1 MKSSIAVVADADTV
15 TGFRLGGVKE
25 GYVVETSQE
34 AEETLENLIK
44 GKNVSIIIITEKI
57 GDEIRDFIERFT
69 KSSALPMIIE
79 IPDKSGPS
87 DRAVDPMRDLIKR
100 VIGVEMVK

>member
-1 MKSSIAVVADADTV
+1 MNSIAVIGDVDTV
-15 TGFRLGGVKE
+15 TGFKLGGVKE
-25 GYVVETSQE
+25 GYAVESPEE
-34 AEETLENLIK
+34 AETTLRNLIK
-44 GKNVSIIIITEKI
+44 ENFSIIIITEKI
-57 GDEIRDFIERFT
+57 GDELREVIEGFT

-87 DRAVDPMRDLIKR
+87 ERAVDPMRDLIKR

>member
-15 TGFRLGGVKE
+15 TGFKLGGVKE
-25 GYVVETSQE
+25 GYVVETSQQ
-34 AEETLENLIK
+34 AEETLDSLIK
-44 GKNVSIIIITEKI
+44 GKDVSIIIITEKI
-57 GDEIRDFIERFT
+57 GDENREFIDRFT
-69 KSSALPMIIE
+69 QSNALPMIIE

-87 DRAVDPMRDLIKR
+87 ERAVDPMRDLIKR